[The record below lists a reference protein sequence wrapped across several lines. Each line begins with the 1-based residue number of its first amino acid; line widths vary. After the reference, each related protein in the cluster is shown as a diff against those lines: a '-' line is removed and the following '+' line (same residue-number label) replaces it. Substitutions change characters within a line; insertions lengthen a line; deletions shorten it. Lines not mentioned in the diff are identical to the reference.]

1 MVFGS
6 GKSKRQNSQ
15 TRKRRRGQ
23 QQAWSAPDAVPTDVG
38 ISFSRSGRRGK
49 WYKSLVWTNVV
60 TLPLV
65 ALVAFSYFNLTTQYL
80 NLVKETQAA
89 AQATAPAPV
98 HAAASRAVIE
108 WLGSGEGAT
117 ALPNGTLVGWDH
129 DEVVEQPE
137 LTSKEQ
143 EQVKSGNLK
152 TWTVYVVYQV
162 VSTPDV
168 DYLVATQVNF
178 NEEHGTQVIGRPSL
192 EVMPPSKGAWSDAQW
207 PKSKPA
213 STTDIE
219 LAAKTWGNAYAS
231 GNADA
236 LIAAVADPDSKHVYA
251 PLTGIS
257 KSETKV
263 NRAAYLPTKEADE
276 QPDKSVVIANVTIT
290 YTRQGQK
297 EETHTSI
304 DMDVRIINA
313 DSGSARVVA
322 WGPTGTGPSLKDY
335 SNALPGDSTGEKA
348 EATPSPTP
356 SAEASSGSQSGATP
370 DPSAHPEATEPSV
383 KGPASGG
390 QQ

>member
-1 MVFGS
+1 M
-6 GKSKRQNSQ
+6 
-15 TRKRRRGQ
+15 
-23 QQAWSAPDAVPTDVG
+23 
-38 ISFSRSGRRGK
+38 
-49 WYKSLVWTNVV
+49 
-60 TLPLV
+60 
-65 ALVAFSYFNLTTQYL
+65 
-80 NLVKETQAA
+80 
-89 AQATAPAPV
+89 
-98 HAAASRAVIE
+98 
-108 WLGSGEGAT
+108 
-117 ALPNGTLVGWDH
+117 
-129 DEVVEQPE
+129 
-137 LTSKEQ
+137 
-143 EQVKSGNLK
+143 
-152 TWTVYVVYQV
+152 
-162 VSTPDV
+162 
-168 DYLVATQVNF
+168 
-178 NEEHGTQVIGRPSL
+178 
-192 EVMPPSKGAWSDAQW
+192 
-207 PKSKPA
+207 
-213 STTDIE
+213 
-219 LAAKTWGNAYAS
+219 
-231 GNADA
+231 
-236 LIAAVADPDSKHVYA
+236 ADPDSKHVYA

-356 SAEASSGSQSGATP
+356 SAEASSGSQQGATP